1 MVLNGNGLPSSWN
14 EATVVLIPKV
24 KNPNKMKDLRPISLC
39 NVLYKI
45 VSKVLANRL
54 KLILSEI
61 IAPNQ
66 SAFVPGRLITDN
78 ILLAYEVTHYVQ
90 NKRSGSQGYAA
101 LKLDMSKAYDRVEW
115 QFLNR
120 MMLRMG
126 FSPRWTELIM
136 ECCSTVRYKFKING
150 SLTDELIP
158 YRGLRQGDPISPYLF
173 LL

>member
-1 MVLNGNGLPSSWN
+1 
-14 EATVVLIPKV
+14 
-24 KNPNKMKDLRPISLC
+24 MKDLRPIRLC

-54 KLILSEI
+54 KLILFEI

-66 SAFVPGRLITDN
+66 SAFVPGRLIADN
-78 ILLAYEVTHYVQ
+78 ILLAYEVTHYMQ

-136 ECCSTVRYKFKING
+136 ECCSTVR
-150 SLTDELIP
+150 
-158 YRGLRQGDPISPYLF
+158 
-173 LL
+173 